1 MRTHI
6 NYAASEA
13 YGSKRDGACRQSAI
27 TPVAKNPRRATR
39 LCDGAAA
46 AIAAG
51 KRLARGVG
59 PKPDAAVKSTS
70 DQAKRSVACTSASM
84 FSISNAEWPEAGVML
99 SSAFG
104 QTCLRSHAFCSGQ
117 TTS

>member
-1 MRTHI
+1 MRRRMPALGH
-6 NYAASEA
+6 E
-13 YGSKRDGACRQSAI
+13 
-27 TPVAKNPRRATR
+27 RRARKPRHTPAR
-39 LCDGAAA
+39 CDDAA
-46 AIAAG
+46 AIAATDG
-51 KRLARGVG
+51 VAGGVG
-59 PKPDAAVKSTS
+59 PKPDAAVTS
-70 DQAKRSVACTSASM
+70 AIAIDQAKRSVACTSASM